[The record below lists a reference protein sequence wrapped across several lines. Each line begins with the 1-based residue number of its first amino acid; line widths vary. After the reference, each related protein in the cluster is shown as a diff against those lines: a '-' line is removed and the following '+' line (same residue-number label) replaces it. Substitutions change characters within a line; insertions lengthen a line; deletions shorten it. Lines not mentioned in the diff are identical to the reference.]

1 MTDSNIL
8 FIADLICV
16 ICCQRFFFRPTFV
29 PRQNRE
35 PNAALPRGS
44 NTEPT
49 SSPAGTVDEHG
60 EEGSRDQEVEGSRH
74 EEGAARQIGEEPVNP
89 QLKKRK
95 SRKKAYMPTIEEDLE
110 HR

>member
-16 ICCQRFFFRPTFV
+16 ICCQRFIFRPTFV

-60 EEGSRDQEVEGSRH
+60 EEGSRDQEVKGSNH
-74 EEGAARQIGEEPVNP
+74 EEGAAGQIGEEPANTP
-89 QLKKRK
+89 LKKRK
-95 SRKKAYMPTIEEDLE
+95 SKKKAYMPTIEEDPE

>member
-16 ICCQRFFFRPTFV
+16 ICCQRFFFRPTFI

-44 NTEPT
+44 NTKPT
-49 SSPAGTVDEHG
+49 DSPAGIVDERG
-60 EEGSRDQEVEGSRH
+60 EEGSRDQVERRHH

-89 QLKKRK
+89 QLKRK
-95 SRKKAYMPTIEEDLE
+95 SRKKAYMPTIEEDPE

>member
-1 MTDSNIL
+1 MNDSNIL

-16 ICCQRFFFRPTFV
+16 ICCQRFFFRPTFI

-35 PNAALPRGS
+35 PNAALRRRS
-44 NTEPT
+44 NTQPT
-49 SSPAGTVDEHG
+49 DSPAGIVDEHG

-89 QLKKRK
+89 QLKKRN
-95 SRKKAYMPTIEEDLE
+95 SKKAYMPTIEEEVE